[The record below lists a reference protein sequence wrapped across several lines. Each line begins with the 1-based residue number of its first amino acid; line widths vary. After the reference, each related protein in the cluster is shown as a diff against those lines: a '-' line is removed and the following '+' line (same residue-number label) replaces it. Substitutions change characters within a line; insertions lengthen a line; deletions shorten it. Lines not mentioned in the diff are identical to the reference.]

1 MALVVPGAECS
12 LAYGKP
18 EQFPGPSA
26 YIDDYGSQIMHI

>member
-1 MALVVPGAECS
+1 MALDVPCAEFS
-12 LAYGKP
+12 LAYDTP